1 MKAKYYLI
9 SPNGEKIGPADIV
22 RLTEWAREGK
32 ILPEN
37 TICDESGETCN
48 ARDII
53 SFMKVAPKK
62 KKNPTEYQMKGA
74 GALLIVLT
82 ILMSVSAVAYVG
94 LRANYEQLKRE
105 NAKLVSKYQT
115 IEKALADMEE
125 ENIAIQK
132 NAEEIIGKMVKKYNM
147 LESEKDQ
154 LNDQLNSAREQSRSF
169 EELKEIVGEEAAQRI
184 QNTEKQ
190 ETGLSIPMPENLKK
204 SQSGVKT
211 IRE

>member
-1 MKAKYYLI
+1 MKAKYYVL

-62 KKNPTEYQMKGA
+62 KRNPGEYQMKGA
-74 GALLIVLT
+74 VALLIVLT
-82 ILMSVSAVAYVG
+82 VLMSVSAVAYVG

-105 NAKLVSKYQT
+105 NAKLVSKYET
-115 IEKALADMEE
+115 IEKALKDMEE

-169 EELKEIVGEEAAQRI
+169 EELKEIVGREAAQRI
-184 QNTEKQ
+184 QNTENA

-204 SQSGVKT
+204 SQGGVKT